1 MEPVV
6 EEVPEAPPARPTT
19 LAARPSPPPPAAPQV
34 ARREEPVGTSSR
46 DAERASRPVMPD
58 SGDSRP
64 ASADRSE
71 RTMATLI
78 PPVSSPPAVVP
89 EPSPL
94 REAPSREAPSTEAP
108 SSVRALPPAETVL
121 SSVDSLPRRE
131 DVIERQA
138 SVRGTIE
145 RYRSA
150 YERLDAAA
158 AQSVWPGVDAGALSR
173 AFGSL
178 ESQQLRFEDCA
189 IDVAGST
196 ADATCTGR
204 ASVVPKIGGG
214 RQSVNRTWRF
224 RLEQNGESWTIA
236 SATVR

>member
-1 MEPVV
+1 VDVTE
-6 EEVPEAPPARPTT
+6 
-19 LAARPSPPPPAAPQV
+19 
-34 ARREEPVGTSSR
+34 
-46 DAERASRPVMPD
+46 
-58 SGDSRP
+58 
-64 ASADRSE
+64 
-71 RTMATLI
+71 
-78 PPVSSPPAVVP
+78 
-89 EPSPL
+89 L
-94 REAPSREAPSTEAP
+94 R
-108 SSVRALPPAETVL
+108 
-121 SSVDSLPRRE
+121 
-131 DVIERQA
+131 A

-150 YERLDAAA
+150 YERLDAVA

-178 ESQQLRFEDCA
+178 ESQQLMFEDCA

-224 RLEQNGESWTIA
+224 RLEQAGESWTIA